1 MLSIRRFEATPVSFS
16 IRVIEAIHLSSPSSF
31 LAVESPGV
39 ERRPFFASVYC
50 SRMKMLELLTSLAW

>member
-1 MLSIRRFEATPVSFS
+1 MSFS